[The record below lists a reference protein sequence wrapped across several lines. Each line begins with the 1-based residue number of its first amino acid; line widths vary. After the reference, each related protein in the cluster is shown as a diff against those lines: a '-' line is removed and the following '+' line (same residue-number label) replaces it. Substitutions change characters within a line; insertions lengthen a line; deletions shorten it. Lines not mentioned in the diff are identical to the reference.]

1 MNNQKLTIKLLED
14 LDACK
19 EGVDLVNN
27 NNLEGFPLE
36 KLSDIKGDFKN
47 FKYWLEDSLKS
58 VKLEY
63 DSKGNKTSE
72 KELDSS
78 GNVQLSY
85 EYTYDSE
92 GNKTSE
98 KWLDSFG
105 NVLGSYEYTYD
116 LKGNKTS
123 KKWLDSS
130 GRVVW
135 SEEYTYIHYDNGQL
149 NKILDSKT
157 DKVLIE
163 IPKF

>member
-1 MNNQKLTIKLLED
+1 MNNQKLTIKFLED
-14 LDACK
+14 LGACK
-19 EGVDLVNN
+19 EGVDLVKN

-47 FKYWLEDSLKS
+47 FKYWLEDKPKS

-63 DSKGNKTSE
+63 DLKGNKTSE

-78 GNVQLSY
+78 GNVRLSY
-85 EYTYDSE
+85 EYTYDSK
-92 GNKTSE
+92 GNQTS
-98 KWLDSFG
+98 KKALDNSG
-105 NVLGSYEYTYD
+105 NVEWSEEYTYD
-116 LKGNKTS
+116 LKGNQTS
-123 KKWLDSS
+123 KKRLDSS
-130 GRVVW
+130 GKVVW

-149 NKILDSKT
+149 NNILDSKT